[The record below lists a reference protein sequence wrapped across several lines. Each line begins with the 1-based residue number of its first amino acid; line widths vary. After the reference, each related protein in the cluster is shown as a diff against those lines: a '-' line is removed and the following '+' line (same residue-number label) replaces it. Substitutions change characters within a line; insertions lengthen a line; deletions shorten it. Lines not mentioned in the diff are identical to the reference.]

1 MITFNKLQGR
11 AALKEIMRI
20 NSNVSFAEMNDITK
34 NIPNEADVSDLIE
47 ESGEESLIRWTLA
60 YQPETLDRWC
70 KLNSDND
77 LVGPLAPVFQQA
89 IDIEGTIKSQG
100 KHAAGVI
107 ISSQKLKGVC
117 PMVQDRNKNPVAGF
131 EMGDLEDQGHVK
143 FDILGID
150 LLSKIMEIK
159 E

>member
-1 MITFNKLQGR
+1 M
-11 AALKEIMRI
+11 I
-20 NSNVSFAEMNDITK
+20 NSDK
-34 NIPNEADVSDLIE
+34 IE